1 MDHPPIEAIVAV
13 DQAGGIGKA
22 GSIPWHLPADLK
34 RFAKITKG
42 PKGVTNAVLMG
53 RKTWESLPEK
63 YRPLKGR
70 FNIVLS
76 RDPEYHLGEGMVA
89 LAGSID
95 KALRLAVTYT
105 TLFAI
110 GGREVYSW
118 AISHPACRKVHVT
131 QVRGDFE
138 CDVYLPSLTAAGWE
152 PVELPPWET
161 SKKGLEYRH
170 VTWVRSE

>member
-1 MDHPPIEAIVAV
+1 MEYPPIEAIVAV

-22 GSIPWHLPADLK
+22 GDIPWKLPPDLK
-34 RFAKITKG
+34 RFAKLTKG
-42 PKGVTNAVLMG
+42 PKGVDNAVLMG

-76 RDPEYHLGEGMVA
+76 RTPSYSLGGGMVA
-89 LAGSID
+89 LAGGME
-95 KALRLAVTYT
+95 KALRIAVTYS

-118 AISHPACRKVHVT
+118 AIAHPACRKVHVT
-131 QVRGDFE
+131 QVRGDFQ
-138 CDVYLPSLTAAGWE
+138 CDVYLPSLTAAGWH
-152 PVELPPWET
+152 PVELPEWEDY
-161 SKKGLEYRH
+161 KGLQYRH
-170 VTWVRSE
+170 VDWVR